1 MLLIDTELQEVQ
13 EAAKTAEKGIWAP
26 DAGKHVREVI
36 WEVDPPRQL
45 VDRMKG
51 KPVSAIIENVRD
63 GSTVRAFLLPDYHH
77 ITLMMSGVK
86 VRMTCYSFLGT
97 ALVLPSVK
105 LSTIVVILYDYN
117 RHQK

>member
-1 MLLIDTELQEVQ
+1 MILIDTELQEVQ

-86 VRMTCYSFLGT
+86 VRITWCSVLGS
-97 ALVLPSVK
+97 ALGLTFYQM
-105 LSTIVVILYDYN
+105 LS
-117 RHQK
+117 

>member
-26 DAGKHVREVI
+26 DAGKNVREVI

-86 VRMTCYSFLGT
+86 VRITCYSFLGT
-97 ALVLPSVK
+97 AYYLEFYQM
-105 LSTIVVILYDYN
+105 LS
-117 RHQK
+117 